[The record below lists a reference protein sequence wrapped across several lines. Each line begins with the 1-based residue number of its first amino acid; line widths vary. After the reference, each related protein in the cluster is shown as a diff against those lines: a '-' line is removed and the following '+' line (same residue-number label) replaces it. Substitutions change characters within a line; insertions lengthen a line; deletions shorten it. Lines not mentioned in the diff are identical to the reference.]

1 MIENKASGFIVAVI
15 VTYVIRIDKDVT
27 LTPPQNPGMIL
38 GGVYEWLDT
47 DVVPDTTYYYKL
59 EDIDL
64 KGVSTF
70 HGPVSSIIVDAPAAV
85 ELRSVAAHGAIL
97 TLLPG
102 LLPKTT
108 TVFTGCRCLLSNA
121 GDRGYGLDHLAQM
134 LVNIAPPTKLPCI
147 CNETQMLGV
156 GL

>member
-1 MIENKASGFIVAVI
+1 
-15 VTYVIRIDKDVT
+15 
-27 LTPPQNPGMIL
+27 MIL

-102 LLPKTT
+102 LAIIL
-108 TVFTGCRCLLSNA
+108 
-121 GDRGYGLDHLAQM
+121 GLAVTYVYRRRHHQ
-134 LVNIAPPTKLPCI
+134 T
-147 CNETQMLGV
+147 
-156 GL
+156 